1 MFFLQVWDFISVD
14 DWAPMLLLLPRKSDG
29 GQGAAL
35 LLLLVYETE
44 FSKVVPLLLGAFALL
59 HMVMFIAVNVLEFV
73 GTFREFGADLILGKP
88 DGGPGLKTS
97 SPRTD
102 AKCSSC
108 DHLAHKEY
116 RNISADAHDSSS
128 RVPSGYHLSGAHPT
142 A

>member
-1 MFFLQVWDFISVD
+1 ME
-14 DWAPMLLLLPRKSDG
+14 AKET
-29 GQGAAL
+29 AL
-35 LLLLVYETE
+35 LLLLVYETD

-97 SPRTD
+97 SPRID

-108 DHLAHKEY
+108 EHLAHKEY
-116 RNISADAHDSSS
+116 PNISTDAHDSSS
-128 RVPSGYHLSGAHPT
+128 RVPSGYHFSGAHPT

>member
-1 MFFLQVWDFISVD
+1 MRLIS
-14 DWAPMLLLLPRKSDG
+14 R
-29 GQGAAL
+29 
-35 LLLLVYETE
+35 
-44 FSKVVPLLLGAFALL
+44 KVVSLLLGAFGLL
-59 HMVMFIAVNVLEFV
+59 HMVMSLAVNVLEFV

-97 SPRTD
+97 SPRID

-116 RNISADAHDSSS
+116 PNISVDAHDSSS
-128 RVPSGYHLSGAHPT
+128 RVPSGYHFSGAHPT